1 MVEEKKIRAIMSP
14 LTYPRKMKSVCDE
27 QAYSQAFAAL
37 SGHNNA
43 VIGMMN
49 RSLKVVT
56 GPFINAGAVLLG
68 GILGALLS
76 QRLPERIRTSMTS
89 IFGLASLGIGILLVI
104 KCANLPVMVLS
115 TLVGTLLGEAC
126 NMEKGVNS
134 LVSKLQQWLT
144 PKGKTKAPVNTSFI
158 QSYVAII
165 VLFCASGTGIF
176 GAMREG
182 MTGDASILIAK
193 AFLDFFTATIFACTL
208 GFAVS
213 AICVPML
220 LIQLSLA
227 ACASLIMPLTTPM
240 MMADFT
246 AVGGMLLLATGLR
259 ICGIKMFAVV
269 NMLPA
274 LLLAM
279 PISLAWTAFF
289 A

>member
-1 MVEEKKIRAIMSP
+1 M
-14 LTYPRKMKSVCDE
+14 
-27 QAYSQAFAAL
+27 
-37 SGHNNA
+37 
-43 VIGMMN
+43 
-49 RSLKVVT
+49 VT

-68 GILGALLS
+68 GVLGALLS

-115 TLVGTLLGEAC
+115 TLVGALLGEVC
-126 NMEKGVNS
+126 NMEKGINT
-134 LVSKLQQWLT
+134 LVSKLQQLLS
-144 PKGKTKAPVNTSFI
+144 PKKGQKKVSAHESYI

-165 VLFCASGTGIF
+165 VLFCA
-176 GAMREG
+176 
-182 MTGDASILIAK
+182 ASILIAK

-208 GFAVS
+208 GLAVS

-220 LIQLSLA
+220 AIQLALA

-246 AVGGMLLLATGLR
+246 AVGGMLLVATGLR

-274 LLLAM
+274 LVLAM
-279 PISLAWTAFF
+279 PISVAWTAFF

>member
-1 MVEEKKIRAIMSP
+1 
-14 LTYPRKMKSVCDE
+14 
-27 QAYSQAFAAL
+27 
-37 SGHNNA
+37 
-43 VIGMMN
+43 MN
-49 RSLKVVT
+49 RSTAVVT

-68 GILGALLS
+68 GVLGALLS

-89 IFGLASLGIGILLVI
+89 IFGLASLGIGILLVV

-126 NMEKGVNS
+126 NMEKGINTWS
-134 LVSKLQQWLT
+134 ANFSSGSRRRQK
-144 PKGKTKAPVNTSFI
+144 KAQLNTSFI

-220 LIQLSLA
+220 LIQLTLA

-240 MMADFT
+240 MMADFS

-279 PISLAWTAFF
+279 PISAAWTLFSPENGCF
-289 A
+289 

>member
-1 MVEEKKIRAIMSP
+1 MVI
-14 LTYPRKMKSVCDE
+14 
-27 QAYSQAFAAL
+27 
-37 SGHNNA
+37 
-43 VIGMMN
+43 
-49 RSLKVVT
+49 
-56 GPFINAGAVLLG
+56 GPFINASAVLVG
-68 GILGALLS
+68 GVLGALLS
-76 QRLPERIRTSMTS
+76 QRLPERIRASMTS

-104 KCANLPVMVLS
+104 KCANLPVMVLA
-115 TLVGTLLGEAC
+115 TLVGALLGEVC
-126 NMEKGVNS
+126 NMEKGINT
-134 LVSKLQQWLT
+134 LVSKLQQLLS
-144 PKGKTKAPVNTSFI
+144 PKGRKKASAHESYI

-165 VLFCASGTGIF
+165 VLFCASGTGVF

-208 GFAVS
+208 GLAVS

-220 LIQLSLA
+220 LIQLRLA

-240 MMADFT
+240 MMADFS
-246 AVGGMLLLATGLR
+246 AVGGMLLVATGLR

-279 PISLAWTAFF
+279 PISVAWTAFF